1 MNPCILLVDDQRNI
15 VHLMHSTL
23 KTMGHE
29 LDVIEAPSGEEAI
42 LAASRRHVDLLV
54 ADYLLPGMT
63 GIELVHKIR
72 ARNPDVKVILIS
84 GLLERRA
91 REQMLNAGAVAV
103 FTKPIPLADFLDVVE
118 RSLGL
123 TRVIFPPETEERV
136 AARQSRLS
144 ELLTNFR
151 QDVEAHAVF
160 LLSDRGR
167 VLARAG
173 DLRDSSMEVS
183 LLSALTAI
191 YAASLKASRFIHQE
205 RLENFHVFPGGDQDL
220 LFIPVD
226 ASYSLLVAGKGLAGI
241 ERVLDTVQAML
252 MLREHVE
259 KALTQMG
266 VTGPLVKPDQFPPA
280 QEPPKKAKTRTGE
293 LPLSP
298 EMDAL
303 LKQAGAPAMKAQ
315 EMDDFWEQAA
325 EKHGKPASNPDALS
339 YDEARKMGL
348 LPGEAGEES

>member
-1 MNPCILLVDDQRNI
+1 MNPCILIVDDQRNI
-15 VHLMHSTL
+15 VHLLHSTL
-23 KTMGHE
+23 KTMGHA

-42 LAASRRHVDLLV
+42 LVAARRHVDLLV

-72 ARNPDVKVILIS
+72 ARNPDVKVVLIS
-84 GLLERRA
+84 GLLDRRA

-103 FTKPIPLADFLDVVE
+103 FSKPIPLADFLDAVE

-123 TRVIFPPETEERV
+123 TRVIFPPESEEHA

-144 ELLTNFR
+144 ELLANYR

-173 DLRDSSMEVS
+173 NLRDSSMEVS
-183 LLSALTAI
+183 LLSGLTAI
-191 YAASLKASRFIHQE
+191 FAASLKTSRFIHQE
-205 RLENFHVFPGGDQDL
+205 RLENFHIFRGGDEDL

-226 ASYSLLVAGKGLAGI
+226 VSYSLLVAGQGLTSAD
-241 ERVLDTVQAML
+241 RVLDIVQSML
-252 MLREHVE
+252 SLREHVE

-266 VTGPLVKPDQFPPA
+266 VTGPLVKPDTLPA
-280 QEPPKKAKTRTGE
+280 AREPVTQPPPKVEEPA
-293 LPLSP
+293 SAP

-303 LKQAGAPAMKAQ
+303 LKKAGAPDLKAQ
-315 EMDDFWEQAA
+315 DMDDFWEQAA
-325 EKHGKPASNPDALS
+325 QKHGRLSDNPDVLS
-339 YDEARKMGL
+339 YEEARKRGL
-348 LPGEAGEES
+348 LPGEET